1 MKTSIQQV
9 IVQKDCP
16 LHHAL
21 KQMDEI
27 NRKLLIVANNDGT
40 FFSLLSIGDIQRAI
54 IRNLPLNTKVSEIVR
69 QDVTVAHPE
78 DDLEKV
84 KQRMKIR
91 RNELMPIIDSQNRV
105 VDIIFWEDLFTESR
119 LAVSEEKKLNLPAV
133 IMAGG
138 KGTRLAPLTNV
149 WPKPLIPINKK
160 TIMKC
165 PYHWNI

>member
-54 IRNLPLNTKVSEIVR
+54 ISMNVPCLGKQMRISLKICSTKYWNPRHI
-69 QDVTVAHPE
+69 
-78 DDLEKV
+78 K
-84 KQRMKIR
+84 
-91 RNELMPIIDSQNRV
+91 PIPR
-105 VDIIFWEDLFTESR
+105 
-119 LAVSEEKKLNLPAV
+119 
-133 IMAGG
+133 
-138 KGTRLAPLTNV
+138 
-149 WPKPLIPINKK
+149 
-160 TIMKC
+160 
-165 PYHWNI
+165 

>member
-27 NRKLLIVANNDGT
+27 NRKLLIVANDDGT

-69 QDVTVAHPE
+69 QDVT
-78 DDLEKV
+78 
-84 KQRMKIR
+84 
-91 RNELMPIIDSQNRV
+91 
-105 VDIIFWEDLFTESR
+105 
-119 LAVSEEKKLNLPAV
+119 AVSYTHLVN
-133 IMAGG
+133 IG
-138 KGTRLAPLTNV
+138 
-149 WPKPLIPINKK
+149 
-160 TIMKC
+160 
-165 PYHWNI
+165 YHYYGVACLGNSFFVARFGRVFYLLST